1 MPNESRNAVVRS
13 SSLEDAAV
21 EAGGMVCTEPWDVV
35 PLESIFSPIPK
46 RDRQVR
52 IEDDESYRLL
62 TVRLYAKGLVLRGVE
77 RGERIGTKTL
87 FRTECGDFV
96 FSKIDAR
103 NGAWGFVP
111 PALAGGM
118 VSGDFPIL
126 QLDLERAD
134 PEFVEY
140 ALSRPATWRPLRDI
154 AVGTTN
160 RRRIQVAEFLK
171 IEIPLPPPP
180 EQRAIAHVL
189 RTVQRAKEATEAVI
203 AATRELKKSLMWHL
217 FTYGPVP
224 VDQADQVPLQETNH
238 GDVPAAWEIRS
249 LREIAH
255 VQTGVAKG
263 RKIKD
268 AHTVEVPYL
277 RVANVQDGYIDLS
290 EIKTIRLSPRE
301 IGRYQLQAGDIVLTE
316 GGDFDKLGRG
326 FVWDGRIPGMVHQNH
341 VFAVRADQRVI
352 LPHYLGY
359 LIQSSYAKSYFLTVA
374 HRTTNLAS
382 INSTKLGDF
391 PVPVPTLAEQQ
402 RIVDVLRVVDH
413 EIRVESGKFAALDAL
428 FSSLLYHL
436 MTGKVR
442 VGDAILADV
451 TSGFP
456 GVSILAD
463 P

>member
-1 MPNESRNAVVRS
+1 MSSAGQVSDETHVLDLVRTELGLLPKDWRVVR
-13 SSLEDAAV
+13 LGDLFDVRQGAA
-21 EAGGMVCTEPWDVV
+21 M
-35 PLESIFSPIPK
+35 SPK
-46 RDRQVR
+46 RRQGRNPRPFLRTLNVLWGRLDLSNVDQMDFSTEEVDRLALEVG
-52 IEDDESYRLL
+52 DLL
-62 TVRLYAKGLVLRGVE
+62 VCEGGEIGRTAIW
-77 RGERIGTKTL
+77 RGEL
-87 FRTECGDFV
+87 SECLYQNHLHRLRRRDDTIEPEFYMYWMQAA
-96 FSKIDAR
+96 F
-103 NGAWGFVP
+103 
-111 PALAGGM
+111 
-118 VSGDFPIL
+118 L
-126 QLDLERAD
+126 QLGLYGGQANKTTI
-134 PEFVEY
+134 PN
-140 ALSRPATWRPLRDI
+140 LSRSRLMAFP
-154 AVGTTN
+154 V
-160 RRRIQVAEFLK
+160 
-171 IEIPLPPPP
+171 PLPPLS

-189 RTVQRAKEATEAVI
+189 RTVQQAKEATEAVI
-203 AATRELKKSLMWHL
+203 AAIRELKKSLMRHL